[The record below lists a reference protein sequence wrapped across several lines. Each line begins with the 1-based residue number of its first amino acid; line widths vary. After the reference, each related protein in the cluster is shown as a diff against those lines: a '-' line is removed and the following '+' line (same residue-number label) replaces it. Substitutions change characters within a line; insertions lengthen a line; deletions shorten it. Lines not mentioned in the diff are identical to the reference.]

1 MKVCCCVDRRQCCRV
16 VALGGRQ
23 PDAPLSGHLWHH
35 VLRRYDVSPFSRAS
49 LQALTP
55 LPPTISPTADVGGF
69 FGNPETELVTRW
81 YQAGAF
87 YPFFRAHAHIGNCSS
102 SPRWCHRRR
111 RRYNCSA
118 FAYFRFRF
126 CADSKRREPWLFG
139 EPHLSVI
146 RSAIRTRYALLP
158 YWYSVFYQHSQTGL
172 PVLRPMWVEFPTDPK
187 TVEMEDQFLV
197 GRDILVKPVTTA
209 NQLQTTVYLPSGE
222 VRTHACVP

>member
-1 MKVCCCVDRRQCCRV
+1 
-16 VALGGRQ
+16 L
-23 PDAPLSGHLWHH
+23 LT
-35 VLRRYDVSPFSRAS
+35 FS
-49 LQALTP
+49 
-55 LPPTISPTADVGGF
+55 
-69 FGNPETELVTRW
+69 
-81 YQAGAF
+81 
-87 YPFFRAHAHIGNCSS
+87 
-102 SPRWCHRRR
+102 
-111 RRYNCSA
+111 
-118 FAYFRFRF
+118 RFRF

-187 TVEMEDQFLV
+187 AVEMEDQFLV